1 MSLVERFGFAVL
13 VKALREPGTWEPYPR
28 ISERARWES
37 LPAAVRQRLIDAGER
52 ALATPWPNITA
63 TSYLATARTGDR
75 LVNETRHFP
84 RRHLL
89 KDLVLAECV
98 EQRGRFLDPIIDAI
112 WSTCEESYW
121 GWTSHLALQQAGV
134 GLPDVEEPTVDLGVS
149 DSCAT
154 MAWVRHLLA
163 PALDAVNPLVTRRI
177 ELEIRRRMLD
187 VLHYRRDF
195 WWMGLLHHEP
205 INNWAPWIVSNWFT
219 ALLLLERDA
228 RRRAEDVVKG
238 LTILDRFLSTYGEDG
253 GCDEGP
259 RYWARAASS
268 LADALRVLRWAS
280 GGAINGYELPK
291 IKPMAGYLHQMRIVG
306 FDYVNFGDTEVHLR
320 AMDPLLPHRFGL
332 EVGDRRLTALGR
344 WLHECRVAA
353 AAVGISGGGTSGG
366 GARATGRSHGPLC
379 MEHQLAAVFHE
390 YRDDTTPAD
399 LHPPRDIWIPSIQ
412 TMIARDGENEA
423 GFYLAAKAAHNGQ
436 SHNHNDIGQ
445 YIVYLDGRAL
455 LVDAGVATYTVQTF
469 NSQRYTLWMMQSGWH
484 NLPTINGVMQHQG
497 AGFAAREVRYHADD
511 ASATLAM
518 DLAGAYPAEAAI
530 RSWRR
535 SITLSRGQ
543 AVRATD
549 EYELT
554 RPSNTL
560 SWSLLTPSTVEIIEG
575 TTLRLHGVDMPGARH
590 SGDATIRLH
599 LPATPRPARIHVETR
614 ELNDAVMANSWPDRL
629 HRICIDLSDAPPTGR
644 LAVEVTR

>member
-13 VKALREPGTWEPYPR
+13 VKALRDPGTWEPYPR

-37 LPAAVRQRLIDAGER
+37 LSAAVRQRLIDAGER
-52 ALATPWPNITA
+52 ALATPWPNLSA

-75 LVNETRHFP
+75 LTNETRHFP

-98 EQRGRFLDPIIDAI
+98 EQRGRFLDAVIDAI

-154 MAWVRHLLA
+154 LAWVRHLLA
-163 PALDAVNPLVTRRI
+163 PALDAVNPLITRRI
-177 ELEIRRRMLD
+177 ELEVRRRMLD

-195 WWMGLLHHEP
+195 WWMGLLHREP
-205 INNWAPWIVSNWFT
+205 INNWAAWIVSNWLT

-228 RRRAEDVVKG
+228 RRRAQDVGKA
-238 LTILDRFLSTYGEDG
+238 LTILDRFLESYQEDG

-259 RYWARAASS
+259 RYWVRAAAS

-280 GGAINGYELPK
+280 VGTINGYELPK
-291 IKPMAGYLHQMRIVG
+291 IKPMAGFLHQMRIAG
-306 FDYVNFGDTEVHLR
+306 FDYVNFGDTELHLR
-320 AMDPLLPHRFGL
+320 PLDPMLPHRFGL

-344 WLHECRVAA
+344 WLHE
-353 AAVGISGGGTSGG
+353 SGGGVR
-366 GARATGRSHGPLC
+366 GAGRSPGPLC
-379 MEHQLAAVFHE
+379 MEHQLAGVFHE
-390 YRDDTTPAD
+390 FRDDTTAAD
-399 LHPPRDIWIPSIQ
+399 LQPPRDIWIPSIQ
-412 TMIARDGENEA
+412 TMIARDGA
-423 GFYLAAKAAHNGQ
+423 DDSGFYVAAKAAHNGQ
-436 SHNHNDIGQ
+436 SHNHNDVGQ
-445 YIVYLDGRAL
+445 YIVHLDGRAL
-455 LVDAGVATYTVQTF
+455 LIDAGVPTYTVQTF
-469 NSQRYTLWMMQSGWH
+469 DSNRYSLWMMQSGWH

-497 AGFAAREVRYHADD
+497 SGFSAREVSHHADD
-511 ASATLAM
+511 ACATLAM
-518 DLAGAYPAEAAI
+518 DLAGAYPAEAGI

-535 SITLSRGQ
+535 SIALVRGQ
-543 AVRATD
+543 AVRVTD

-554 RPSNTL
+554 RLSNTL
-560 SWSLLTPSTVEIIEG
+560 SWSLLTPSTVEIVDG
-575 TTLRLHGVDMPGARH
+575 TTLRLHGVDMPGARR

-599 LPATPRPARIHVETR
+599 LPATPRPATIHVETR
-614 ELNDAVMANSWPDRL
+614 EINDAVMANSWPDRL
-629 HRICIDLSDAPPTGR
+629 HRVCIDLTDAPPAGR
-644 LAVEVTR
+644 LALEITR